1 MSDVITERGDPR
13 DRIAN
18 QLPPTAPERAA
29 EYHQDRGDTPSLSST
44 IARLLVSKTPAHARA
59 AHPRLDPG
67 APDKTSDAM
76 DMGTAVH
83 QLLLR
88 DDRVDVLDFKDFRTN
103 DAKAAR
109 DASRAH
115 GRIPLLR
122 HKWEEA
128 TEIAARVR
136 EQIVALELDPVPF
149 TEGTAE
155 HVIRWHENGVQCRAM
170 LDWLRD
176 DLEVVDDLKTT
187 SDASQRGFQRK
198 VWSLRYDIQA
208 AFYLRAVAAW
218 LGEMSHP
225 IRPRFRWVAVETE
238 YPYLV
243 TVHEP
248 SRLALANADARVDEA
263 IEKWKWCLDNDLW
276 PGYAGLV
283 HEVGPL
289 PWERDA
295 WAEVDFGDE
304 APF

>member
-1 MSDVITERGDPR
+1 M
-13 DRIAN
+13 AA
-18 QLPPTAPERAA
+18 TAPERAA
-29 EYHQDRGDTPSLSST
+29 EYHASAGFSST
-44 IARLLVSKTPAHARA
+44 LARALILRTPAHAKA
-59 AHPRLDPG
+59 VADGHGP
-67 APDKTSDAM
+67 ASDAM

-88 DDRVDVLDFKDFRTN
+88 DDRVDVLDFDSFRTN

-109 DASRAH
+109 DQSRAQ

-128 TEIAARVR
+128 QQIADRVR
-136 EQIVALELDPVPF
+136 EQLVALDLDPIPF

-155 HVIRWHENGVQCRAM
+155 HVIRWQENDVDCRAM

-176 DLEVVDDLKTT
+176 DLTVIDDLKTT
-187 SDASQRGFQRK
+187 SDASPRGFQRK

-208 AFYLRAVAAW
+208 SFYRRAVAAYYDVQ
-218 LGEMSHP
+218 
-225 IRPRFRWVAVETE
+225 PRFRWVAVETE

-248 SRLALANADARVDEA
+248 DRQALANADERVNRALEIWRDCVETQT
-263 IEKWKWCLDNDLW
+263 W
-276 PGYAGLV
+276 PGYDDLV
-283 HEVGPL
+283 NQVGPV

-295 WAEVDFGDE
+295 WADLDIEYGTV
-304 APF
+304 PF